1 LSRKEYESAR
11 RILEGAIAG
20 APAALAPRVCLSY
33 VLLQEHKDL
42 IAAERAL
49 RDVLRI
55 DPNHEG
61 TRRNLMLLLGELRQ
75 PAYSL
80 G

>member
-1 LSRKEYESAR
+1 LGSV
-11 RILEGAIAG
+11 G
-20 APAALAPRVCLSY
+20 APAALVPRVCLSY

-55 DPNHEG
+55 DHNHEG
-61 TRRNLMLLLGELRQ
+61 ARRNLMLLLGELRQ
-75 PAYSL
+75 PA
-80 G
+80 